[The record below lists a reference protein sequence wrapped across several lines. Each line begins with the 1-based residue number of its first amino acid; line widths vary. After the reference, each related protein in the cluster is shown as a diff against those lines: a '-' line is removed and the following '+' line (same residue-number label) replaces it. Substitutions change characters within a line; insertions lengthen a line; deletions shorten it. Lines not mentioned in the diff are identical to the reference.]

1 MNRWILLA
9 IGDQDVDV
17 LSRLPHDAAPSD
29 IVVYHPDPEALVL
42 RLAEVAELHAV
53 DRLPDPR
60 PEDVLVI
67 SEQAGTDRLED
78 AWRRVGA
85 RVMRP
90 EWVGMEDGPAEE
102 PAVATA
108 VVNVATAVANAGQH
122 EHFEEQDEER
132 FEEPFEAVAMQEP
145 MLHVANGPDISS
157 MRESNLMQDQ
167 RPGMED
173 HEVATMDSGPERD
186 EYRSV
191 SAPHDMTAEIWADPA
206 TTFRYLMDQFGVR
219 DYTLWWDGES
229 DSWVPVVSSVSVQDT
244 VPGGSRPEGL
254 DVSHRWVRFV
264 LSGADESR
272 VFRPALARVAEDIA
286 LRDMEEWRR
295 SGERLRSRVPSEEP
309 SDLPAWGRWFDEA
322 LPVLGADAALL
333 WLRQDGAWRLAR
345 AWGEGVGLAGELR
358 LPDPLFVATF
368 GPGSMW
374 RSWQP
379 FSSYRVLFTPRD
391 GDHTW
396 PLRQTRLHQLMS
408 AARPR

>member
-17 LSRLPHDAAPSD
+17 LSRLPRDAVPSD
-29 IVVYHPDPEALVL
+29 IVIYHPDPEALVL
-42 RLAEVAELHAV
+42 RLAEVAELQAV

-90 EWVGMEDGPAEE
+90 EAVGSEDGMPEE
-102 PAVATA
+102 HVAVAA
-108 VVNVATAVANAGQH
+108 QAT
-122 EHFEEQDEER
+122 DDR
-132 FEEPFEAVAMQEP
+132 LLEPFTATQT

-157 MRESNLMQDQ
+157 TRESSSMQDQ
-167 RPGMED
+167 RQEMEER
-173 HEVATMDSGPERD
+173 EVATMDPGPDHD
-186 EYRSV
+186 EYRA
-191 SAPHDMTAEIWADPA
+191 APAPKDMTAEIWADPA
-206 TTFRYLMDQFGVR
+206 TTFRYLMDQSGAR
-219 DYTLWWDGES
+219 DYILWWDGES
-229 DSWVPVVSSVSVQDT
+229 DSWFPMVSSGPVHELVSS
-244 VPGGSRPEGL
+244 GRPDGFE
-254 DVSHRWVRFV
+254 VSHRWGRFV
-264 LSGADESR
+264 LSGADEGR
-272 VFRPALARVAEDIA
+272 VFRPALARVAEDMA

-295 SGERLRSRVPSEEP
+295 SGERLRGRIPAEDHT
-309 SDLPAWGRWFDEA
+309 DLPAWGRWFDEA
-322 LPVLGADAALL
+322 LPVLGAEAALL

-358 LPDPLFVATF
+358 LPEPLFVATF

-379 FSSYRVLFTPRD
+379 FPSYRVLFTPRD
-391 GDHTW
+391 GDTTW
-396 PLRQTRLHQLMS
+396 PLRQARLHQMMA